1 MELFT
6 YKGISEGKYVE
17 GDIEALNQDEA
28 SHKLKEQKV
37 IITNLA
43 RSKKKKGDEKK
54 KAKGKG
60 GGLSSLFS
68 GKKKPKTEDI
78 LIFSKQFATMV
89 KAGLPILEVLSMLRD
104 QLENPGMKEIIE
116 DIRKSLEGGVTLS
129 KCFDKYPQY
138 FDNVYVNLI
147 KAGEASG
154 KLDVFLLKIVD
165 ALEKKEKIKKKI
177 KSALMYPGIM
187 FSVAI
192 TVSAFM
198 LIKVVPVFAKMYDG
212 MGIALPKPTAVIM
225 AMSDFL
231 RGTGGMILLFGII
244 GFVFVFRY
252 LTTKNAT
259 FQYKWHKQVL
269 KIPVFGD
276 MILKSL
282 LARIS
287 LILGNLSAA
296 GVNLLESL
304 EIAKSVSNNVV
315 VTEAL
320 ENVKKG
326 VFSGDTLTKL
336 FLKEPLF
343 PPTFSQLISVGEQTG
358 QLDEMFG
365 SVASYYEEEFDTT
378 VDNMSSLIEPIM
390 IVFMGIMIG
399 GLMIAMYSPIFNV
412 GALIG

>member
-1 MELFT
+1 MEAFT
-6 YKGISEGKYVE
+6 YKGISDGKYVE
-17 GDIEALNQDEA
+17 GDIEAINLDEA
-28 SHKLKEQKV
+28 SHLLKEKKI
-37 IITNLA
+37 IITNII
-43 RSKKKKGDEKK
+43 RTKKKKADEKK
-54 KAKGKG
+54 KSK
-60 GGLSSLFS
+60 GLSFLG
-68 GKKKPKTEDI
+68 GKKKVKPFLSYFASLYKEEQKEILKTLTLYVMRKEDQSEDDTI
-78 LIFSKQFATMV
+78 K
-89 KAGLPILEVLSMLRD
+89 D
-104 QLENPGMKEIIE
+104 IIE
-116 DIRKSLEGGVTLS
+116 DIRKSLEGGLNLS
-129 KCFDKYPQY
+129 RCFEKYPEH

-154 KLDVFLLKIVD
+154 KLDVFLLKIVE

-177 KSALMYPGIM
+177 KSALMYPAIM
-187 FSVAI
+187 FTVAI

-198 LIKVVPVFAKMYDG
+198 LVKVVPVFAKMYDG
-212 MGIALPKPTAVIM
+212 MGLELPAATATIM

-231 RGTGGMILLFGII
+231 RGAGGKTILFGGII
-244 GFVFVFRY
+244 GYFGFRFI
-252 LTTKNAT
+252 TKRNAAIR
-259 FQYKWHKQVL
+259 FKWHRQVL
-269 KIPVFGD
+269 RLPLFGD

-304 EIAKSVSNNVV
+304 EIAKSVSNNDV
-315 VTEAL
+315 VTDAL

-358 QLDEMFG
+358 QLDEMFN
-365 SVASYYEEEFDTT
+365 SVSAYYEEEFDTT

-390 IVFMGIMIG
+390 IVFMGVMIG

-412 GALIG
+412 GALIN

>member
-1 MELFT
+1 MEAFT
-6 YKGISEGKYVE
+6 YKGISEGKYVDGE
-17 GDIEALNQDEA
+17 IEALNLDEA

-37 IITNLA
+37 IITNIA
-43 RSKKKKGDEKK
+43 RTSKKKKADEKDKKKGKGLSLFGKK
-54 KAKGKG
+54 KAKV
-60 GGLSSLFS
+60 
-68 GKKKPKTEDI
+68 EDV

-89 KAGLPILEVLSMLRD
+89 KAGLPILQVLGMLRD
-104 QLENPGMKEIIE
+104 QLESPAMKDVVE

-129 KCFDKYPQY
+129 TCFAKYPEL

-154 KLDVFLLKIVD
+154 KLDVFLLKIVE

-187 FSVAI
+187 FTVAI

-198 LIKVVPVFAKMYDG
+198 LVKVVPVFAKMYDG
-212 MGIALPKPTAVIM
+212 MGIELPAATATIM

-231 RGTGGMILLFGII
+231 RGTGGKILLFGSITFFF
-244 GFVFVFRY
+244 GFRY
-252 LTTKNAT
+252 LTSKNEKLKYA
-259 FQYKWHKQVL
+259 WHKQVL
-269 KIPVFGD
+269 KLPIFGD
-276 MILKSL
+276 MILKSM

-287 LILGNLSAA
+287 LIMGNLSAA

-304 EIAKSVSNNVV
+304 EISKSVSNNVV
-315 VTEAL
+315 VLESL

-336 FLKEPLF
+336 FLKDPLF
-343 PPTFSQLISVGEQTG
+343 PPTFAQLISVGEQTG

-365 SVASYYEEEFDTT
+365 SVAKYYEAEFDTT
-378 VDNMSSLIEPIM
+378 VDNLSALIEPIM
-390 IVFMGIMIG
+390 IVFMGVMIG

>member
-1 MELFT
+1 MEAFT
-6 YKGISEGKYVE
+6 YKGISDGKYVE
-17 GDIEALNQDEA
+17 GDIEAINLDEA
-28 SHKLKEQKV
+28 SHLLKEKKI
-37 IITNLA
+37 IITNII
-43 RSKKKKGDEKK
+43 RTKKKKADEKK
-54 KAKGKG
+54 KSK
-60 GGLSSLFS
+60 GLSFLG
-68 GKKKPKTEDI
+68 GKKKAKVEDV

-89 KAGLPILEVLSMLRD
+89 KAGLPILQVLAMLRD
-104 QLENPGMKEIIE
+104 QMENPGIKDIIE
-116 DIRKSLEGGVTLS
+116 DIRKSLEGGMNLS
-129 KCFDKYPQY
+129 RCFEKYPEH

-154 KLDVFLLKIVD
+154 KLDVFLLKIVE

-177 KSALMYPGIM
+177 KSALMYPAIM
-187 FSVAI
+187 FTVAI

-198 LIKVVPVFAKMYDG
+198 LVKVVPVFAKMYDG
-212 MGIALPKPTAVIM
+212 MGLELPAATATIM

-231 RGTGGMILLFGII
+231 RGTGGKTILFGGII
-244 GFVFVFRY
+244 GFFGFRFI
-252 LTTKNAT
+252 TKRNAAIR
-259 FQYKWHKQVL
+259 FKWHRQVL
-269 KIPVFGD
+269 RLPLFGD

-304 EIAKSVSNNVV
+304 EIAKSVSNNDV
-315 VTEAL
+315 VTDAL

-358 QLDEMFG
+358 QLDEMFN
-365 SVASYYEEEFDTT
+365 SVSAYYEEEFDTT
-378 VDNMSSLIEPIM
+378 VDNMSALIEPIM
-390 IVFMGIMIG
+390 IVFMGVMIG

-412 GALIG
+412 GALIN